1 MLEDI
6 HKNWIKLK
14 EERNSANFS
23 RWSLRKFFRT
33 RKEKK
38 EWKEKS
44 ENSLSSIP
52 KASSR
57 DLHVCGVVL
66 ANRKIPRRAS
76 ATASMFS
83 RNVYSVGDQPACL
96 PNRPNGGCVHGDLG
110 MLVHCPL
117 CMQVYKAWRVKVCVC
132 IYVCV
137 CVNFASRKIHRV
149 KCIFNT
155 RKKGLRF
162 PPLFIYETVFCR
174 VNVTKRNRARWIYA
188 IVGWWIFL
196 GRGRAV

>member
-1 MLEDI
+1 MTRAKITELKNIFPPQGIFEMLEDI

-66 ANRKIPRRAS
+66 ANRKIPRWAS

-96 PNRPNGGCVHGDLG
+96 PNRPNRRLRARGSWNACAPPSMHASVQGVTRKS
-110 MLVHCPL
+110 V
-117 CMQVYKAWRVKVCVC
+117 CMYICVCVC
-132 IYVCV
+132 
-137 CVNFASRKIHRV
+137 
-149 KCIFNT
+149 
-155 RKKGLRF
+155 
-162 PPLFIYETVFCR
+162 
-174 VNVTKRNRARWIYA
+174 
-188 IVGWWIFL
+188 
-196 GRGRAV
+196 

>member
-1 MLEDI
+1 MTRAKITELKNIFPKGIFEMLEDI

-23 RWSLRKFFRT
+23 RWSLRKFFRI

-38 EWKEKS
+38 ERKEKS
-44 ENSLSSIP
+44 ENPLSSIP

-110 MLVHCPL
+110 MLVHRPL

-137 CVNFASRKIHRV
+137 CVLTLQA
-149 KCIFNT
+149 
-155 RKKGLRF
+155 GRF
-162 PPLFIYETVFCR
+162 I
-174 VNVTKRNRARWIYA
+174 
-188 IVGWWIFL
+188 G
-196 GRGRAV
+196 

>member
-66 ANRKIPRRAS
+66 ANRKILGTF
-76 ATASMFS
+76 TASGTS
-83 RNVYSVGDQPACL
+83 QLVYQTV
-96 PNRPNGGCVHGDLG
+96 RTGGCVHGDLG
-110 MLVHCPL
+110 MLVHRPL

-132 IYVCV
+132 IYAYRNTLWISNVPILSTLLRIFRITLD
-137 CVNFASRKIHRV
+137 NLIMEIFIFEIIKREKKIP
-149 KCIFNT
+149 ISLT
-155 RKKGLRF
+155 LQT
-162 PPLFIYETVFCR
+162 I
-174 VNVTKRNRARWIYA
+174 W
-188 IVGWWIFL
+188 
-196 GRGRAV
+196 